1 MGLAFSPHMLH
12 RHRDTWSYMFHPIP
26 PPCEASRTAAV
37 KRQARLTK
45 PAGSLGRLEQLA
57 VNIAAWQATD
67 RPAVRPAQ
75 VIIFAADHPIALTG
89 VSPYPQAVTAA
100 MVENFIRGGAASSVM
115 ARRLDVPMTVVDVGV
130 VAGRAGMPQAPVGAA
145 TLARLTVA
153 DSSEGDV
160 RTEDAMSP
168 TVFAAAIAAGRD
180 AVNSLPPETRS
191 VILGEMGIGNST
203 LAAAVTSGLCDLP
216 PELTTGPGTGATGSC
231 FDTKLDA
238 VRRASARVVGCAPLE
253 ILRRAGGREMAAI
266 VGAAAAALARR
277 MVVFA
282 DGFIATAAIAT
293 LIATEPAARAGVIF
307 AHVSG
312 EPGHRHLLEW
322 LHAKPLLT
330 LEMALGEGTGGL
342 AALPLV
348 DLACATH
355 NSMATFA
362 EAAVPNRD

>member
-1 MGLAFSPHMLH
+1 
-12 RHRDTWSYMFHPIP
+12 MFHFVP
-26 PPCEASRTAAV
+26 PPCNASRETALD
-37 KRQARLTK
+37 RQRRLTK
-45 PAGSLGRLEQLA
+45 PPGSLGRLERLA
-57 VNIAAWQATD
+57 VDIAAWQATEQ
-67 RPAVRPAQ
+67 PAVRPAQ
-75 VIIFAADHPIALTG
+75 LLIFAADHPIATAG

-100 MVENFIRGGAASSVM
+100 MVDNFIRGGAASAVM
-115 ARRLDVPMTVVDVGV
+115 ARHLDVVLRVIDVGV
-130 VAGRAGMPQAPVGAA
+130 IPGPAQPGQKVTVG
-145 TLARLTVA
+145 TFLERSPVA
-153 DSSEGDV
+153 DACEGDI
-160 RTEDAMSP
+160 RTADGMEPA
-168 TVFAAAIAAGRD
+168 VFAAAVAAGRAAVD
-180 AVNSLPPETRS
+180 ALPPDTRA

-231 FDTKLDA
+231 FDTKLVA

-266 VGAAAAALARR
+266 VGAAATALAQR